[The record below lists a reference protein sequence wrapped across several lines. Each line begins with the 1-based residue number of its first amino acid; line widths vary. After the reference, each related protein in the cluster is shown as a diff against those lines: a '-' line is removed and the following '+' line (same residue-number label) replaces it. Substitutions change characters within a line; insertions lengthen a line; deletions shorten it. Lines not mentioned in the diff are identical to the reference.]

1 MIDRIDPEPGRHS
14 RNIVKKETR
23 GLSVWPWI
31 KALLGLVGLGLFIH
45 LLNRVGLGNILD
57 NVRRLGFWFLLIFL
71 VEAARVFLMACG
83 WSTIHNA
90 FFKTIPLKTLFRIKI
105 ISDNFN
111 FAIPSASLGGDAV
124 RTLMIR
130 KTIPLKDGIPSVLF
144 DKTFEYIGS
153 TVFLMICFLLGL
165 LSARLPDSLTIP
177 LLTGL
182 GVTTVGIVL
191 LVIVQSRGVTRT
203 LRRVSRFIPRF
214 RRWVE
219 SREEQLRGIDA
230 NFQLLY
236 SRRSLKPLMAGS
248 FYLLSRLTGVM
259 EVLVVLWVLK
269 APVNYVQAMLI
280 SAVVTAVNTAFFVLP
295 GQLGVM
301 ESAHMMILKTL
312 GYPPEIGLSLSM
324 IRRIR
329 RLAFV
334 GLAMILFFVQRRKVP
349 E

>member
-1 MIDRIDPEPGRHS
+1 MIDQTDPGPGHDS
-14 RNIVKKETR
+14 RNVVKKETR
-23 GLSVWPWI
+23 GISVLPWI

-71 VEAARVFLMACG
+71 VEAGRIFMQACG

-90 FFKTIPLKTLFRIKI
+90 FFKTIPLKALFRIKI

-130 KTIPLKDGIPSVLF
+130 KIIPLKDGIPSVLF

-153 TVFLMICFLLGL
+153 TVFLMICFFLGL

-191 LVIVQSRGVTRT
+191 LVFVQSRGVTRT
-203 LRRVSRFIPRF
+203 LWTVSRFIPRF
-214 RRWVE
+214 RRWVK
-219 SREEQLRGIDA
+219 SREEQLREIDA
-230 NFQLLY
+230 NFKLLY
-236 SRRSLKPLMAGS
+236 SRRSSKAFMAG
-248 FYLLSRLTGVM
+248 FFHLFSRLIGTM
-259 EVLVVLWVLK
+259 EILIVLWVLK
-269 APVNYVQAMLI
+269 APVNLVQAMLI

-301 ESAHMMILKTL
+301 ESAHIMILKTL

-334 GLAMILFFVQRRKVP
+334 GLAMILFFVKRRKVP

>member
-1 MIDRIDPEPGRHS
+1 MTDRTDQEPEHDS
-14 RNIVKKETR
+14 RNTAKKERR
-23 GLSVWPWI
+23 GLSAWPWV
-31 KALLGLVGLGLFIH
+31 KTLLGLVGLGLFIH

-165 LSARLPDSLTIP
+165 LTASLPDSFTIP
-177 LLTGL
+177 LLGGV
-182 GVTTVGIVL
+182 GVTAAGLVL
-191 LVIVQSRGVTRT
+191 LVVVQVRGVART
-203 LRRVSRFIPRF
+203 LLRASRLIPKF
-214 RRWVE
+214 GKWVE
-219 SREEQLRGIDA
+219 SREENLRETDA
-230 NFQLLY
+230 NFRLLY
-236 SRRSLKPLMAGS
+236 SRRSSRAVVAGS
-248 FYLLSRLTGVM
+248 FHLLSRLVGTL
-259 EVLVVLWVLK
+259 EVFFVLGILK
-269 APVNYVQAMLI
+269 APVSFVQAMLI

-301 ESAHMMILKTL
+301 ESAHILMLKSL

-334 GLAMILFFVQRRKVP
+334 GLAMILFFAQRRKVP

>member
-1 MIDRIDPEPGRHS
+1 MIDQRDPGPGTDS
-14 RNIVKKETR
+14 RNVVKKETR
-23 GLSVWPWI
+23 SISVLPWI
-31 KALLGLVGLGLFIH
+31 KALLGLVGLGLFIY

-71 VEAARVFLMACG
+71 VEAGRIFMQACG

-124 RTLMIR
+124 RTLMI
-130 KTIPLKDGIPSVLF
+130 KKIIPLKDGIPSVLF

-153 TVFLMICFLLGL
+153 TAFLMICFFLGL
-165 LSARLPDSLTIP
+165 LSAGLPDSLTIP

-191 LVIVQSRGVTRT
+191 LVFVQSRGVART
-203 LRRVSRFIPRF
+203 LWRVSRFIPRF
-214 RRWVE
+214 RRWVK
-219 SREEQLRGIDA
+219 SREEQLREIDA

-236 SRRSLKPLMAGS
+236 SHRRSKALMAG
-248 FYLLSRLTGVM
+248 FFHLCSRLIGTM
-259 EVLVVLWVLK
+259 EVLIVLWVLK
-269 APVNYVQAMLI
+269 APVNLVQAMLI
-280 SAVVTAVNTAFFVLP
+280 AAVVTAVNTAFFVLP

-301 ESAHMMILKTL
+301 ESAHIMILKTF

-334 GLAMILFFVQRRKVP
+334 GLAMILFFVKQKKVP

>member
-1 MIDRIDPEPGRHS
+1 VKEDIRGR
-14 RNIVKKETR
+14 
-23 GLSVWPWI
+23 SVWPWI

-57 NVRRLGFWFLLIFL
+57 NVRRLGFWFLVIFL
-71 VEAARVFLMACG
+71 IEGARVFLMACG

-124 RTLMIR
+124 RTLMIK
-130 KTIPLKDGIPSVLF
+130 KTISLKDGIPSVLF

-153 TVFLMICFLLGL
+153 TLFLMICFCLGL
-165 LSARLPDSLTIP
+165 LSAGLPDSLTAP
-177 LLTGL
+177 LLAGV
-182 GVTTVGIVL
+182 GVTAAGLVL
-191 LVIVQSRGVTRT
+191 LVIIQARGVTRT
-203 LRRVSRFIPRF
+203 LLRVSRLIPKF
-214 RRWVE
+214 GRWVE
-219 SREEQLRGIDA
+219 SREEHLRATDA
-230 NFQLLY
+230 NFRLLY
-236 SRRSLKPLMAGS
+236 SRRSSRAIVAGS
-248 FYLLSRLTGVM
+248 FHLLSRLVGTL
-259 EVLVVLWVLK
+259 EVLFVLWVLK
-269 APVNYVQAMLI
+269 APVSLVQAMLI
-280 SAVVTAVNTAFFVLP
+280 SAVVTAINTAFFALP

-301 ESAHMMILKTL
+301 ESAHMVMLQTF
-312 GYPPEIGLSLSM
+312 GYPPGIGLSLSM

-334 GLAMILFFVQRRKVP
+334 GLAMILFFVERRKVP